1 MIVQLIGEKG
11 GVEKGRV
18 ANIINIVNGGVVLE
32 LSSAGVPDDKSDD
45 TILIGPPF
53 NLKINLGGWR
63 LPIQV
68 CIQLIKTPAVGLFYI
83 RNALDL
89 FVCNVAV
96 LGKAFWRNL

>member
-1 MIVQLIGEKG
+1 MQHWLHGHDDVDDGAERHPLLEKSVQKAMHGPLQLIGEKG

-32 LSSAGVPDDKSDD
+32 LSSSGVPDDKSDD

-68 CIQLIKTPAVGLFYI
+68 
-83 RNALDL
+83 
-89 FVCNVAV
+89 
-96 LGKAFWRNL
+96 